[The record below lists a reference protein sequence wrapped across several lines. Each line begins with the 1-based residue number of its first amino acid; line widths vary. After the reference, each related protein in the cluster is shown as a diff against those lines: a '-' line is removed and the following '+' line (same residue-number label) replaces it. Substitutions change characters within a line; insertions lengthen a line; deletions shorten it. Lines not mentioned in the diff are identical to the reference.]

1 MEKFEVFIKAL
12 KKPTGREAAY
22 VVQAAE
28 DLSSTTEIG
37 HSPKTTPRWIYENCN
52 VSIPL
57 FDDGVHCSVT
67 GVAH

>member
-1 MEKFEVFIKAL
+1 MRNDDAHIKSVSTKTFE
-12 KKPTGREAAY
+12 
-22 VVQAAE
+22 
-28 DLSSTTEIG
+28 STEIG

-57 FDDGVHCSVT
+57 FDAGVHCSVT